1 MLIPDQASKSNPLLR
16 PDSNL
21 NNDKSSTQKPEDL
34 YKSLMSE
41 ADSKLSKDDIVS
53 PVRSKEKEFLIDQYL
68 KSHRAHENYKNTDT
82 NDITNKKSQET
93 SAVEKEFKNTENDQS
108 KETEKHE
115 KSSSELFNDD
125 RIPINTEG
133 KKHLSDEE
141 QVLANTKPHEVAGGA
156 HHLPLETMQPEDDES
171 FKTFNKIESK
181 LDTRKPSRD
190 EENIKPDKLK
200 YHDSQSDDHVKGLP
214 LINPGGEFSSRI
226 KNDKQEEND
235 RTEREFQNLKLTGD
249 IENKNTEKFGGY
261 KTREKDNENQSN
273 RDKENFDNEER
284 MKEINEFK
292 ARKEQVK
299 MSKSGNE
306 AIEME
311 ARGQNEDLQKDEE
324 KSEQKYEREEKEFR
338 KLSDKKKQVDTS
350 KQELPYSPKKIEDE
364 NITNRDEKEK
374 KLNNY
379 DEKQDKYN
387 ENASNK
393 YDQREKER
401 NSFDDKSKDFNNN
414 EKNAENTK
422 QGGSNYKG
430 TENYY
435 KNKRINYKDDDSNSN
450 GNSKENQEYNQ
461 NNKND
466 NSNNNSN
473 NSNDNRLDNSARYN
487 RYKDKNNYDGRNDY
501 ASGND
506 NKNNDRNEGTNNNQ
520 LNKFD
525 GSQKYKNKGDRGS
538 SDRDNDGESENQ
550 DENEK
555 SNSKHKSPAIT
566 SFGNIRPLKLPDKQ
580 EDDKSEESVQNV
592 SGFSDNNLDDP
603 KTNELLNLSEGRTRD
618 RENKKQQKEG
628 HLKYSKDAGKEN
640 LVKTEF
646 KDEEANGN
654 QLFEKGH
661 SENEGRIKDDKE
673 TEMHEKGSTKD
684 LDLRKGKSD
693 EIRTDGDLMTLASKE
708 KESRGKGSIS
718 DVLKMKEAP
727 VDFQTSEFGE
737 YNIMKQPEL
746 TEDDKEQLH
755 AIQTTLMNADS
766 QFLSNG
772 PLQQYR
778 VGENQVKNIS
788 ANFPLQ
794 ENEKND
800 PEKTDTPKAKLGKY
814 ESDKPSKE
822 QTIIVKEK
830 QRESI
835 DSANEENSDASN
847 STVIY
852 PHEYVRKEPVEH
864 KKEDLSQ
871 IIKYKHEKSVK
882 TEQQLGHE
890 QMTDVDMRGSL
901 APKESDKDIDLSS
914 VKEMLRKESN
924 FKEEQFMGK
933 NKEREASGF
942 KAGLGDMEMQKDFEK
957 FGYKDLNTIKEDT
970 DHQSQNSPRE
980 DNQENSHD
988 DDTNR
993 SQEKGNK
1000 QKYSHRKLQSE
1011 GKDLKP
1017 HTAEE
1022 SEGKQ
1027 NLNKN
1032 QGGEGKYLKES
1043 LEEEESE
1050 SQSLKEKQAEEMKSL
1065 DRHSKGDKKK
1075 DNDLSTNT
1083 KSDSNKEESLSG
1095 SMTATNENP
1104 DSSENSVSDN
1114 SNSNSKKVEE
1124 SKNNEKDLS
1133 KGLDIYKL
1141 INNHK
1146 ESVKGHDKEYFYY
1159 GKGAGV
1165 TGSEYQIEAK
1175 NDDSNSNES
1184 EDKPGEERK
1193 GKTEDHKQNENN
1205 NQMIRNTGTSKT
1217 DSTDS
1222 SVNTFS
1228 EDYNRPTYLNR
1239 GSDEESQEREKYI
1252 ESKYEKLTSHEDEAK
1267 LMQSNHFKNGNLED
1281 RQTNLNQN
1289 YQNGN
1294 GDFVQ
1299 QNSALVSSATN
1310 SDNNNMNGNNNN
1322 YQENNDNN
1330 DDNSNKEHKYKV
1342 YTANDNNENKD
1353 ENQNN
1358 QNQQNNQQS
1367 NDAESGSDKPTQGNL
1382 PNVSDNVNNDN
1393 NNNNA
1398 KQDYQQNGN
1407 QEYQS
1412 EEPNHGSSSNWKILA
1427 DRNKDKQLDITELE
1441 KTKTKED
1448 DDNKNKNDNKNQF
1461 INKNSMEMLKNQRLE
1476 DIVNSFG
1483 SKNDLTGGKEDNDEQ
1498 NIKEQQRSEKEN
1510 SILKKFADT
1519 LDNSNHPASNQNEEE
1534 TDHTVFKSREDLVEG
1549 FARHEEDRDKLINHI
1564 SNKNKENSDEKVES
1578 STVDRKNMELTS
1590 NEEFR
1595 GQVPL
1600 ESSRDIF
1607 PKTDHLLKETNPFEK
1622 VDEEISKEEKRTQ
1635 NQNSFINKSSIKM
1648 KDISETSRQSESNK
1662 NDKQLPKNVADL
1674 AFYKSSQNTLHSNF
1688 MDNPHEPEGYPNTH
1702 EKPTAHEISWIKNEL
1717 ANSGLSPHDI
1727 EEQQEEN
1734 KKIVKDK
1741 KFALSPT
1748 SRMRK
1753 GDEVAELKQNLDS
1766 PNIAFHSHPTL
1777 VIDRNNNKRNRLI
1790 SSRTKG
1796 I

>member
-1 MLIPDQASKSNPLLR
+1 MLIPDQASKSNPLPR

-21 NNDKSSTQKPEDL
+21 NNDRSNTQKPEDL

-53 PVRSKEKEFLIDQYL
+53 PLRSKEKEFLIDQYL
-68 KSHRAHENYKNTDT
+68 KSHRAHENDKNADI
-82 NDITNKKSQET
+82 NDITNKKSQENN
-93 SAVEKEFKNTENDQS
+93 AIEKEFKNTENDQS

-115 KSSSELFNDD
+115 KSSSELINDD
-125 RIPINTEG
+125 HIPINTEG
-133 KKHLSDEE
+133 KKHLSEEE
-141 QVLANTKPHEVAGGA
+141 QVLGNTKPHEAAGGA
-156 HHLPLETMQPEDDES
+156 HHLPLETMEPQDDES

-200 YHDSQSDDHVKGLP
+200 YHDSQRDDHVKGLP

-226 KNDKQEEND
+226 KSDKQEDND
-235 RTEREFQNLKLTGD
+235 RREREFQNLKLTGD
-249 IENKNTEKFGGY
+249 IENKDAEKFGAY
-261 KTREKDNENQSN
+261 KTREKDDGNQSN
-273 RDKENFDNEER
+273 RGKENFDNEER
-284 MKEINEFK
+284 INEINEFK
-292 ARKEQVK
+292 ASKEQVK
-299 MSKSGNE
+299 ISKSGNE

-311 ARGQNEDLQKDEE
+311 ARGQNEDLKKDEE
-324 KSEQKYEREEKEFR
+324 NSEEKYEREEKEFR
-338 KLSDKKKQVDTS
+338 KLLDKKKQVDAS
-350 KQELPYSPKKIEDE
+350 KQELPYNPKKTEDE

-414 EKNAENTK
+414 DKNAENTK
-422 QGGSNYKG
+422 QGGNNYK
-430 TENYY
+430 EIDNYY
-435 KNKRINYKDDDSNSN
+435 KNKKINYKDDDSNSN
-450 GNSKENQEYNQ
+450 GNSNENQEYNQ

-473 NSNDNRLDNSARYN
+473 NNNNNRLDNSARYN
-487 RYKDKNNYDGRNDY
+487 RYNNKNNYDGRNDY

-506 NKNNDRNEGTNNNQ
+506 NKNSDSNEGTNNNQ

-525 GSQKYKNKGDRGS
+525 GSKKYKNNGDRGS
-538 SDRDNDGESENQ
+538 NNRENDGDSENQ
-550 DENEK
+550 NKNEK
-555 SNSKHKSPAIT
+555 NNNKHKSPAIT
-566 SFGNIRPLKLPDKQ
+566 SFGNIRPSKLPDKQ
-580 EDDKSEESVQNV
+580 EDDKSEKSVQNV
-592 SGFSDNNLDDP
+592 NGFSGNNLDDP
-603 KTNELLNLSEGRTRD
+603 KTNELLNLSED
-618 RENKKQQKEG
+618 RMHDTENGKQQREVHSKS
-628 HLKYSKDAGKEN
+628 SKDAGKEN

-646 KDEEANGN
+646 KDEETNGN
-654 QLFEKGH
+654 QPFEKGY
-661 SENEGRIKDDKE
+661 SENEGRIKDEKE

-684 LDLRKGKSD
+684 LDQRKGKSD
-693 EIRTDGDLMTLASKE
+693 ETKTDGDLMTLTSKE
-708 KESRGKGSIS
+708 KESRSKGSIS

-778 VGENQVKNIS
+778 VGEKQVKNIS
-788 ANFPLQ
+788 TNFPLQ

-800 PEKTDTPKAKLGKY
+800 PEKTDTPKAKLGRY
-814 ESDKPSKE
+814 ESDEPSKQ

-835 DSANEENSDASN
+835 DNANEENRDASN

-852 PHEYVRKEPVEH
+852 PYEYVRKEPVKH

-882 TEQQLGHE
+882 TEKQLGHE
-890 QMTDVDMRGSL
+890 QMTDVDMRESL
-901 APKESDKDIDLSS
+901 ASKESDKDIDLSS

-933 NKEREASGF
+933 NKEREVSSF
-942 KAGLGDMEMQKDFEK
+942 KVGLDDMEMQKDLEK
-957 FGYKDLNTIKEDT
+957 SGYKDFNTIKEDSE
-970 DHQSQNSPRE
+970 HQSQNNPGE

-988 DDTNR
+988 DETNR
-993 SQEKGNK
+993 SQEKGKK

-1017 HTAEE
+1017 HSGEE

-1032 QGGEGKYLKES
+1032 RGREDKYPKEGIQ
-1043 LEEEESE
+1043 EEESE
-1050 SQSLKEKQAEEMKSL
+1050 SQSLKEQQAEKMKGL
-1065 DRHSKGDKKK
+1065 NRYSKGDKKE
-1075 DNDLSTNT
+1075 DTDMTTNT
-1083 KSDSNKEESLSG
+1083 KSNSNKEESLPG

-1104 DSSENSVSDN
+1104 DSSENSVTDN
-1114 SNSNSKKVEE
+1114 SNSNSKTVEE
-1124 SKNNEKDLS
+1124 SKINEKDLS
-1133 KGLDIYKL
+1133 KGLDIYNL
-1141 INNHK
+1141 IDNHK

-1175 NDDSNSNES
+1175 NGDSNSNES
-1184 EDKPGEERK
+1184 EDKQGKERK
-1193 GKTEDHKQNENN
+1193 GKTEDNKQNENN
-1205 NQMIRNTGTSKT
+1205 NQMIRNIGTSKT
-1217 DSTDS
+1217 DLTDS
-1222 SVNTFS
+1222 SVNGFS

-1267 LMQSNHFKNGNLED
+1267 MMQSNHFKNGNLED
-1281 RQTNLNQN
+1281 RQTNVNQN

-1294 GDFVQ
+1294 GNVVQ
-1299 QNSALVSSATN
+1299 QIPALVSSDTN

-1330 DDNSNKEHKYKV
+1330 DENSNKEHKYKV

-1358 QNQQNNQQS
+1358 ESQQNNQQS
-1367 NDAESGSDKPTQGNL
+1367 NDAESESDKPRQGDP
-1382 PNVSDNVNNDN
+1382 PNVSDNVNNDS
-1393 NNNNA
+1393 NNNA
-1398 KQDYQQNGN
+1398 KQNYQQNGN
-1407 QEYQS
+1407 QENQS
-1412 EEPNHGSSSNWKILA
+1412 EEPNQGSSSNWKILA
-1427 DRNKDKQLDITELE
+1427 DRNKGKQLHITELE

-1476 DIVNSFG
+1476 DIVNFFG
-1483 SKNDLTGGKEDNDEQ
+1483 SKNDLTGGKEVNDEQ

-1519 LDNSNHPASNQNEEE
+1519 SDDSNHPVSSRNEED
-1534 TDHTVFKSREDLVEG
+1534 TDHSVFKSREDLVEG
-1549 FARHEEDRDKLINHI
+1549 FARHEEEDHDKLINHI
-1564 SNKNKENSDEKVES
+1564 SSKNKENSDEKVQS
-1578 STVDRKNMELTS
+1578 SVVDSKNMEQTS

-1607 PKTDHLLKETNPFEK
+1607 PKTDHLVKETNPFEK
-1622 VDEEISKEEKRTQ
+1622 GDEKKPKGEKRTQ
-1635 NQNSFINKSSIKM
+1635 NQNNLINKSSMKV
-1648 KDISETSRQSESNK
+1648 KDISEISRENESNK
-1662 NDKQLPKNVADL
+1662 DEKELPKNVAYL
-1674 AFYKSSQNTLHSNF
+1674 TFYKSSQNTHHNHF
-1688 MDNPHEPEGYPNTH
+1688 MDNPRQPEEYPNTH
-1702 EKPTAHEISWIKNEL
+1702 ARPTAHEISWIKNEL

-1727 EEQQEEN
+1727 EEQEEEY

-1741 KFALSPT
+1741 KLALSPT
-1748 SRMRK
+1748 LSVSK
-1753 GDEVAELKQNLDS
+1753 GDEVVELKQNLDS
-1766 PNIAFHSHPTL
+1766 PDIASLSHPTL
-1777 VIDRNNNKRNRLI
+1777 VTDRNNNKRNKLI
-1790 SSRTKG
+1790 SSRIKG
-1796 I
+1796 T